1 MGEVGQPCPEYH
13 GRSGGKGAFFIP
25 LLRYFKAIRY
35 DTEIPELIDKQKEE
49 KMGVRRGETE
59 GGDGGELMTGKL

>member
-25 LLRYFKAIRY
+25 LLLDFKAIQY
-35 DTEIPELIDKQKEE
+35 DTKIPELINKQK
-49 KMGVRRGETE
+49 
-59 GGDGGELMTGKL
+59 